1 MISRERL
8 QTRFLEMIQVSSPS
22 KKEKDMVEWL
32 ERYFTERG
40 ISFRTDEAGQGY
52 GGNGKNLVAHIPGTL
67 PGDPIGFMAH
77 TDQIEPCDN
86 IHAIVEGDIIRTDG
100 TTTLGGD
107 DKGGI
112 TAILEAVEDLL
123 ETKAPHRDLYLVFS
137 CSEEISMQGTKHM
150 DLDMLPCKDLVVPD
164 ATGNTGV
171 IAYKAPAME
180 AIRATFHG
188 KKAHAGIEPEK
199 GINAIVAAAKAI
211 SAMHI
216 GRLSP
221 ETTSNIGRIEGGD
234 ATNVVT
240 DSVYFTAEIRS
251 HSMDVLHDEVAYM
264 EQCCRKAAEEMG
276 ATVDFCHE
284 LSYPTLNVPLDS
296 NLVRMTVKAMEDEGV
311 TPNCMI
317 IGGGSDAN
325 ILAGHGYR
333 SVILGLGMRDVHTV
347 DESLDMS
354 EVLKCI
360 KVMRRMMS
368 MLETD
373 LL

>member
-1 MISRERL
+1 MISKERL
-8 QTRFLEMIQVSSPS
+8 QSRFLEMIQVFSPS
-22 KKEKDMVEWL
+22 KGELPMVEWL

-40 ISFRTDEAGQGY
+40 ISYRTDEAGKGY
-52 GGNGKNLVAHIPGTL
+52 GGNGKNIVAHIPGNL

-77 TDQIEPCDN
+77 TDQIEPCQD
-86 IHAIVEGDIIRTDG
+86 IHPIIEGDIIRTDG

-112 TAILEAVEDLL
+112 TAILEAVEDIL
-123 ETKAPHRDLYLVFS
+123 ETNAPHRDLYLVFS
-137 CSEEISMQGTKHM
+137 CSEEISMLGTKHM
-150 DLDMLPCKDLVVPD
+150 DLDMLPCKDLVVAD

-180 AIRATFHG
+180 AIHITFHG
-188 KKAHAGIEPEK
+188 RKAHAGIEPEK
-199 GINAIVAAAKAI
+199 GVNAIVAAAKAI
-211 SAMHI
+211 SQMHI

-221 ETTSNIGRIEGGD
+221 ETTSNIGRIEGGG

-251 HSMDVLHDEVAYM
+251 HSMEVLHDEVAYM

-276 ATVDFCHE
+276 ATVEFCHE
-284 LSYPTLNVPLDS
+284 LSYPTLNVSLDS
-296 NLVRMTVKAMEDEGV
+296 NLVQMTVKAMEEEGI
-311 TPNCMI
+311 TPNCMV

-347 DESLDMS
+347 EESLDMN
-354 EVLKCI
+354 EVYKCT

-368 MLETD
+368 MSEVK
-373 LL
+373 

>member
-1 MISRERL
+1 
-8 QTRFLEMIQVSSPS
+8 MIQVFSPS
-22 KKEKDMVEWL
+22 KGEKPMVEWL
-32 ERYFTERG
+32 KQYLTERG
-40 ISFRTDEAGQGY
+40 IAFRTDEAGQAY
-52 GGNGKNLVAHIPGTL
+52 GGNGMNLVAHIPGTL
-67 PGDPIGFMAH
+67 PGAPIGFMAH
-77 TDQIEPCDN
+77 TDQIEPCND

-112 TAILEAVEDLL
+112 TAILEAVEDIL
-123 ETKAPHRDLYLVFS
+123 ETQAPHRDIYLVFS

-150 DLDMLPCKDLVVPD
+150 DLDILPCKDLVVAD
-164 ATGNTGV
+164 ATGNTGI

-180 AIRATFHG
+180 AIQVTFHG

-199 GINAIVAAAKAI
+199 GINAIVAASKAI

-221 ETTSNIGRIEGGD
+221 ETTSNIGRIEGGG

-240 DSVYFTAEIRS
+240 DSVCFTAEIRS
-251 HSMDVLHDEVAYM
+251 HSMDVLHEEVAHM

-276 ATVDFCHE
+276 ASVDFCHE

-296 NLVRMTVKAMEDEGV
+296 DLVQMAVKAMEAEGIV
-311 TPNCMI
+311 PNCMV

-347 DESLDMS
+347 EESLDIN
-354 EVLKCI
+354 EVFKCA

-368 MLETD
+368 MLETK
-373 LL
+373 